1 MFSGNS
7 VLNTQDKIHFY
18 HSASTWMEGRAVEQ
32 LKQTA
37 ALPGVTAAA
46 GMPDLHPGL
55 SAPVGAAV
63 QTEKIIYP
71 ELVGGDAGCG
81 MAFFRTTV
89 PAGKFK
95 AARLER
101 RLLSGGIPV
110 PEADFPAEWPDWL
123 RRELGTLGH
132 GNHFAELQELAGIRL
147 PDRARELGLD
157 RRNLWLLVHSGSR
170 GHGPALLE
178 RTPKGGLDPGSEAG
192 KRYLERHNRLLAW
205 AKRSRRLAA
214 AGFLSLAGA
223 EGECVSDNCH
233 NSVAPDPFAAGRW
246 IHRKG
251 AASTESGLPFV
262 IAGSRGTPSYL
273 VEPCGEQADNLWSCA
288 HGAGRKWNRSGAR
301 SRLENRYDA
310 EALRRTKLGG
320 IVVCRDRAL
329 LFEEAPEAYK
339 NVDTVVAD
347 LEAAGIVRVIAAFT
361 PVLTYKSPAGRE

>member
-1 MFSGNS
+1 MCPDSGRPGLILSLFIIMFSGNS

-110 PEADFPAEWPDWL
+110 PEADFPAEWPD
-123 RRELGTLGH
+123 
-132 GNHFAELQELAGIRL
+132 
-147 PDRARELGLD
+147 
-157 RRNLWLLVHSGSR
+157 
-170 GHGPALLE
+170 
-178 RTPKGGLDPGSEAG
+178 
-192 KRYLERHNRLLAW
+192 
-205 AKRSRRLAA
+205 
-214 AGFLSLAGA
+214 
-223 EGECVSDNCH
+223 
-233 NSVAPDPFAAGRW
+233 
-246 IHRKG
+246 
-251 AASTESGLPFV
+251 
-262 IAGSRGTPSYL
+262 
-273 VEPCGEQADNLWSCA
+273 
-288 HGAGRKWNRSGAR
+288 
-301 SRLENRYDA
+301 
-310 EALRRTKLGG
+310 
-320 IVVCRDRAL
+320 
-329 LFEEAPEAYK
+329 
-339 NVDTVVAD
+339 
-347 LEAAGIVRVIAAFT
+347 
-361 PVLTYKSPAGRE
+361 